1 MVPLGE
7 VVFVSALPATVNSL
21 NAEIGQPVGSSAE
34 QNPFGDQGSGGL
46 AVLATSALQIET
58 LVPPADA
65 ELLEAGMDVELIN
78 DSLGSDPIPGELE
91 SLGDQV
97 VQSDD
102 GQDRGLPAVVTA
114 DAIPRSWTGAN
125 VRVTFTAA
133 ATADAVLVVP
143 VAALS
148 SGADGE
154 ARVEVLAGDGTVT
167 SVAVTAGLS
176 TEGFVEVTPIGD
188 GQLHEGDQVIVGN
201 NR

>member
-1 MVPLGE
+1 
-7 VVFVSALPATVNSL
+7 
-21 NAEIGQPVGSSAE
+21 
-34 QNPFGDQGSGGL
+34 
-46 AVLATSALQIET
+46 
-58 LVPPADA
+58 
-65 ELLEAGMDVELIN
+65 MDVELIN
-78 DSLGSDPIPGELE
+78 DSLGSDPIEAELE

-133 ATADAVLVVP
+133 ATASEVLVVP

-154 ARVEVLAGDGTVT
+154 ARVEVLGDDGTLTPVP
-167 SVAVTAGLS
+167 VKAGLS
-176 TEGFVEVTPIGD
+176 TEGFVEITPIGD
-188 GQLHEGDQVIVGN
+188 AVLNEGDQVVVGN
-201 NR
+201 NA